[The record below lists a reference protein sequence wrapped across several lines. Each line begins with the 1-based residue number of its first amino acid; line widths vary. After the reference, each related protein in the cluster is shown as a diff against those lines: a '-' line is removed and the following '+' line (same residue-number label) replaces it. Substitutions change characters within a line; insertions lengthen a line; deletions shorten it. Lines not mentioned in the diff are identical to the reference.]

1 MALSVPFTTTR
12 RVRPLLT
19 TTVIF
24 VSLLVVSLHVVG
36 GGAAAGEEKTPLE
49 DHTSSHNN
57 NDDIHGEDEEYVY
70 AYAYEDPFDEMPPYL
85 VPIGGPEE
93 LASIAAE
100 REETPL
106 LRWLASTSHEIEIE
120 SAAAAAVSSSPI
132 SDEFDDSNDEPKE
145 KEILS
150 TTTMIQQAALGGG
163 HFGRVAVEE
172 VPQSSTNRRIKPP
185 LPSQLT
191 KENESDDEGWWKFI
205 AIILVAVIV
214 GAFTTACLLITILL
228 LYRNRCGGNKKRQQQ
243 QQQHSISSTSSC
255 GDVEVVVVQQQQS
268 PSRPPPEQQQCCTR
282 NNNNSC
288 CSVTNHAYVVEP
300 TTAAPRCCYTDD
312 DDNSS
317 TTSSTELFLH
327 SVAEHRIRC
336 SEIVFKS
343 GYMGPQNRLGIGG
356 YGEVFKA
363 SWLGTPVAVK
373 RLFDHRGCDSTIDFA
388 HEVSLLSRLRHPHVV
403 LWMGVIVEPSELSI
417 VMEYMDRGSLS
428 SVVHRRTSDGKT
440 FANTLTVAMKMSW
453 VHDIVE
459 GMAYLHGRGIVHRD
473 LTSNNVLLNK
483 KGQAKITDFGLS
495 KVKTSR
501 LSPQKR
507 QHGAAYYCAPEALGN
522 DPYDYPCDVFSFGVI
537 VWELMHRQRPF
548 YGIDVHPFIAI
559 VQREG
564 SRFVRGTLEWN
575 EAAIAGVP
583 QVKDIALRCWLET
596 SKDRPT
602 FQELVG
608 EVLFAPP
615 SSLSPPSQQSPPVKP
630 PCKESSAEE
639 S

>member
-1 MALSVPFTTTR
+1 MAFTTTR
-12 RVRPLLT
+12 RGVRPLLT
-19 TTVIF
+19 TIF

-57 NDDIHGEDEEYVY
+57 NNNDIDGEDEEYVY

-120 SAAAAAVSSSPI
+120 SAAAAAVSSPI

-145 KEILS
+145 ILS
-150 TTTMIQQAALGGG
+150 TNTIIQQAALGGALGGG
-163 HFGRVAVEE
+163 HLGRVAVEE

-205 AIILVAVIV
+205 AILLVAVIV
-214 GAFTTACLLITILL
+214 GACSTACLLITILL
-228 LYRNRCGGNKKRQQQ
+228 LYRNRCGGNKKRQQQQQ

-428 SVVHRRTSDGKT
+428 SVVHRRTPDGKT

-602 FQELVG
+602 FQQLVG
-608 EVLFAPP
+608 ELVV
-615 SSLSPPSQQSPPVKP
+615 SQPTVT
-630 PCKESSAEE
+630 
-639 S
+639 

>member
-1 MALSVPFTTTR
+1 MALSVPFTTT

-24 VSLLVVSLHVVG
+24 VSLLVVSLHVAG

-57 NDDIHGEDEEYVY
+57 NDIDGEDEEYVY

-145 KEILS
+145 VLS

-282 NNNNSC
+282 NNNSC

-428 SVVHRRTSDGKT
+428 SVVHRRTPDGKT

-630 PCKESSAEE
+630 PCKESSAEA